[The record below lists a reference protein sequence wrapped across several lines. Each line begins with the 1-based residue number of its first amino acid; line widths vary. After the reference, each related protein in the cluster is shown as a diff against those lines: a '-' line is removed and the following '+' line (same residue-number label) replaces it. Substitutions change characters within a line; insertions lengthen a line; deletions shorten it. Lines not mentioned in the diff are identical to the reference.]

1 MQNRSGA
8 SAQMRSRFHKKME
21 PQYYH
26 SIIFH
31 APPGRERID
40 RQMPAYYDEK
50 TKSWYCKFYYTDYT
64 GTKKQKKK
72 RGFKLQR
79 EAKEY
84 ERSFLEHL
92 QGTPDMTFQ
101 ALYDIYIE
109 DISHRLRKNTVDGK
123 KNVFKNRILPY
134 FKDRPI
140 NEIQATDIRAWQN
153 EQIAAGYSNA
163 YLDRIMNM
171 IVTIFNYAV
180 TFYNLPVNP
189 CTKAGHMGKRTRSL
203 NFWTLDEYNAIM
215 EHVTDP
221 AAHIA
226 IELLFYSGMRF
237 GELLALT
244 PADLDYEKQTI
255 SIAKSLQ
262 RKNRQNYITAPKT
275 DNGIRVI
282 TMPAAVMEHLE
293 DYTKKLYGLQQDDL
307 IFTFT
312 RSLIRNNMKRAC
324 TASGISC
331 IRIHD
336 LRHSHVSLLI
346 DLKFTPLLIAERIGD
361 TVQMVNNTYGH
372 LYPSR
377 RQEVADRLNQ
387 LIVK

>member
-1 MQNRSGA
+1 
-8 SAQMRSRFHKKME
+8 
-21 PQYYH
+21 
-26 SIIFH
+26 
-31 APPGRERID
+31 
-40 RQMPAYYDEK
+40 MPAYYDEK

-92 QGTPDMTFQ
+92 QGTPDMTLQ

-134 FKDRPI
+134 FKDKPI

-244 PADLDYEKQTI
+244 PADLDYKNQTI
-255 SIAKSLQ
+255 SIMKSLQ

-275 DNGIRVI
+275 DNGVRVI
-282 TMPAAVMEHLE
+282 SMPAAVMEHLE
-293 DYTKKLYGLQQDDL
+293 DYTRKIYGLQQDNL

-324 TASGISC
+324 TASGVSC